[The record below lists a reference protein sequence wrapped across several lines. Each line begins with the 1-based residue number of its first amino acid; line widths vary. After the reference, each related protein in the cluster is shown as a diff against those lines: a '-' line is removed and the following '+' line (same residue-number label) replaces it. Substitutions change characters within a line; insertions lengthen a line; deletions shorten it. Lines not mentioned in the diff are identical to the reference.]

1 VTGLVDLKRLDELH
15 KRARSD
21 PVYFAERFLKMKPF
35 EYQKE
40 FLRDDSLRVCCCCG
54 RQVGKTT
61 VAAVKALH
69 FTYFNRGV
77 SVIVVSSS
85 LRQSMIL
92 FEKVCSYVESSP
104 VLRLMA
110 VEPPTKTKLVF
121 RNGSRM
127 VALPCGRTGFSLRGF
142 TADLAV
148 LDEANFMPPE
158 VVQNVIF
165 PMIIARPNGRIVM
178 LSTPWTKNHPFYEA
192 YSRQELGYR
201 VYKWPS
207 GMSPLVDAETLELYR
222 LSMDELSYAMEYQ
235 AEFVDEENAYFPSSL
250 IFKCIDGEHN
260 ILDLD
265 LIPSGQAGE
274 LFLGLDLGKAQDY
287 SVVAIVK
294 RDGSTLKLIY
304 LKQFPLNTP
313 YAMVVGSIRNLTEK
327 AYINRGYIDNTG
339 LGAPITEEIQS
350 FAPQLE
356 GITLTAKAKQEIY
369 SNLRLIM
376 EQGRLILPSERTL
389 ITQINELTY
398 TLDKQG
404 QITFNHPARG
414 HDDQLTALTLAAY
427 ASHSTPPPPTG
438 RGVRIIPHEL
448 KLPHTPF

>member
-1 VTGLVDLKRLDELH
+1 MTGLVDLKRLAELH
-15 KRARSD
+15 KRACLD

-40 FLRDDSLRVCCCCG
+40 FLRDDSLRICCCCG

-110 VEPPTKTKLVF
+110 FEPPTKTKLVF
-121 RNGSRM
+121 NNGSRI

-165 PMIIARPNGRIVM
+165 PMLIARPNARIVM
-178 LSTPWTKNHPFYEA
+178 LSTPWTKNHPFYVA
-192 YSRQELGYR
+192 YSQQDLGYR

-207 GMSPLVDAETLELYR
+207 RISPLVNLETLEVYR
-222 LSMDELSYAMEYQ
+222 RSMDELSYAMEYE

-250 IFKCIDGEHN
+250 IFKCIDGEYN
-260 ILDLD
+260 VPDPD
-265 LIPSGQAGE
+265 FIPSDLAGE

-287 SVVAIVK
+287 SVIAIVK
-294 RDGSTLKLIY
+294 QEGSNLKLIY

-313 YAMVVGSIRNLTEK
+313 YAMVIGFIRTLTEK
-327 AYINRGYIDNTG
+327 LSISLGYIDCTG
-339 LGAPITEEIQS
+339 LGAPIAEEIQS
-350 FAPQLE
+350 FASQLE
-356 GITLTAKAKQEIY
+356 GITLTAKTKQEVF
-369 SNLRLIM
+369 SNLKLTM
-376 EQGRLILPSERTL
+376 EQGKLILPSERTL
-389 ITQINELTY
+389 ITQMNEQTY
-398 TLDKQG
+398 TLDKLG
-404 QITFNHPARG
+404 QITFSHPTRG
-414 HDDQLTALTLAAY
+414 HDDQLAALALAVY
-427 ASHSTPPPPTG
+427 AAHSTPKPG
-438 RGVRIIPHEL
+438 LGVRIVPHDL
-448 KLPHTPF
+448 KLPRTPL